1 MKIVPGVRKNT
12 TFNRAF
18 EQERENLSYFVG
30 YCKNVHESNKINAAF
45 HHFKFY
51 DY

>member
-1 MKIVPGVRKNT
+1 MKIVPGVRKKLPLLT
-12 TFNRAF
+12 
-18 EQERENLSYFVG
+18 EPEERENLSYFVG